1 MKAALLGYGTVGKG
15 VDAIW
20 KAEGLKDLE
29 LTKILVRRKEA
40 MEDERFTLD
49 FDSIISDENINVV
62 IEAMGGEE
70 PAYSY
75 VKESLE
81 AGKHVISAN
90 KKMLARHMDLFETA
104 EKHDVK
110 LLVEAS
116 CGGGIPW
123 FSNMESLRRSDH
135 IESFKGI
142 MNGTS
147 NFILSSV
154 FEEGRSFDGALEQAK
169 KLGYAEADPSD
180 DLCGYDVSFKT
191 VLSVYKAFD
200 RMIDVNEMVIFG
212 IERLGKEDI
221 DFARSK
227 GRVIKLIGQASLK
240 EEKLEACV
248 FPVFM
253 KDDDLFAKVSGNFN
267 IFECDCKHLGKLH
280 FIGQGAGSYPTGQ
293 AIVQDLLDLR
303 DKRSYG
309 RRKSKKA
316 KLNNEKQGTYYI
328 RGNCDALKDLIEERI
343 GEDRFLS
350 KRIGLNQ
357 LIDHRKDIDFI
368 ATYED

>member
-1 MKAALLGYGTVGKG
+1 MKAALLGYGTVGRG

-49 FDSIISDENINVV
+49 FGSIINDENIGVV

-90 KKMLARHMDLFETA
+90 KKMLARHMDLFEA
-104 EKHDVK
+104 ADKYDVK
-110 LLVEAS
+110 LLIDAS

-135 IESFKGI
+135 IESFKAI

-147 NFILSSV
+147 NFILSSI
-154 FEEGRSFDGALEQAK
+154 FEEGRSFEDALEQAK

-191 VLSVYKAFD
+191 ALSVYKAFD
-200 RMIDVNEMVIFG
+200 RMIDVDAMAVFG
-212 IERLGKEDI
+212 IEHLGKEDI

-227 GRVIKLIGQASLK
+227 GKVIKLIGQASLK

-248 FPVFM
+248 LPVFV

-267 IFECDCKHLGKLH
+267 IFETRH
-280 FIGQGAGSYPTGQ
+280 
-293 AIVQDLLDLR
+293 IVF
-303 DKRSYG
+303 
-309 RRKSKKA
+309 
-316 KLNNEKQGTYYI
+316 T
-328 RGNCDALKDLIEERI
+328 
-343 GEDRFLS
+343 F
-350 KRIGLNQ
+350 
-357 LIDHRKDIDFI
+357 
-368 ATYED
+368 T

>member
-49 FDSIISDENINVV
+49 FDSIISDENIDVV

-104 EKHDVK
+104 EKHNAK
-110 LLVEAS
+110 LLIEAS

-135 IESFKGI
+135 IESFKAI

-147 NFILSSV
+147 NFILSSI
-154 FEEGRSFDGALEQAK
+154 FEEGRSFDDALEQAK

-191 VLSVYKAFD
+191 ALSVYKAFD
-200 RMIDVNEMVIFG
+200 RMIDVDAMAVFG
-212 IERLGKEDI
+212 IERLGK
-221 DFARSK
+221 
-227 GRVIKLIGQASLK
+227 
-240 EEKLEACV
+240 
-248 FPVFM
+248 
-253 KDDDLFAKVSGNFN
+253 
-267 IFECDCKHLGKLH
+267 
-280 FIGQGAGSYPTGQ
+280 
-293 AIVQDLLDLR
+293 
-303 DKRSYG
+303 
-309 RRKSKKA
+309 
-316 KLNNEKQGTYYI
+316 
-328 RGNCDALKDLIEERI
+328 
-343 GEDRFLS
+343 
-350 KRIGLNQ
+350 
-357 LIDHRKDIDFI
+357 
-368 ATYED
+368 

>member
-1 MKAALLGYGTVGKG
+1 MKAALLGYGTVGRG

-49 FDSIISDENINVV
+49 FDSIISDENIDVV

-104 EKHDVK
+104 DKYGVK
-110 LLVEAS
+110 LLIEAS

-123 FSNMESLRRSDH
+123 FS
-135 IESFKGI
+135 
-142 MNGTS
+142 TS
-147 NFILSSV
+147 NFILSSI
-154 FEEGRSFDGALEQAK
+154 FEERRSFEDALEQAK

-191 VLSVYKAFD
+191 ALSVYKAFD
-200 RMIDVNEMVIFG
+200 RMIDVNEMAVFG
-212 IERLGKEDI
+212 IEHLGQEDI

-227 GRVIKLIGQASLK
+227 GRVIKLIGEASLK
-240 EEKLEACV
+240 EEKLEARV
-248 FPVFM
+248 LPAFV

-267 IFECDCKHLGKLH
+267 IFECHCKHLGRLH

-303 DKRSYG
+303 DQRSYF
-309 RRKSKKA
+309 RREIRKA
-316 KLNNEKQGTYYI
+316 KLNNEKQGSYYI
-328 RGNCDALKDLIEERI
+328 RGNCDALKDLMEERI

-350 KRIGLNQ
+350 KRIGLKQ